1 MARRIPSNNCDK
13 LKAAGLDS
21 SRQLQLDR
29 RSFSTGTL
37 VAGTSALVG
46 AGADTT
52 AQEEPEVIVVDDFKR
67 NDTFYHGDM
76 WESLNPGY
84 WKVQD
89 NSLRRRVRT
98 RGDRA
103 RATGFPYHYRTHNR
117 NNGVMDA
124 EYITLPPYGMIWR
137 RDWQLTGAYSIIAR
151 FEVLALPTETP
162 GFDTSPG
169 QAVMGICFGANTTME
184 SWTGGAKRGDAC
196 WFAAVRD
203 NQTFGVYD
211 HAKDTPTT
219 ATANSESKCPQL
231 KAGDQVVIQLTVRPE
246 DAVSASVTAE
256 LRIGDEAVTVTCD
269 DVQQDLFTHGY
280 FGLVSRGLLDFKVT
294 QLDLI
299 PFDNTPLN
307 VELNPLRLAIPLG
320 HTLHQDDDGNWACRF
335 VTVMRDNGDETE
347 IRISTEEKPADGWE
361 AVPAAGSAPII
372 TNDFRRA
379 TSIVDV
385 TLPANPGETDLY
397 YTIWKDGENVTHDP
411 RSGYLGQK
419 DYVGKLPQLSAP
431 YRLCGLSCHAIH
443 GQFDGGNAGK
453 FQENWVHDQPAL
465 SAYEHLDDYNFQI
478 MVWEDDI
485 WYLELLLY
493 TTSVDDAY
501 LQIMT
506 AIAGPTSRWQVM
518 RHWNVLNPG
527 DHDYGMDDVKGPEQI
542 AIRNRDD
549 LGQDP
554 AYMGRNFQIVQHLV
568 RGEENPSA
576 TENPK
581 RWAAWKMP
589 NQDFTLMMIDA
600 RLWRSSQ
607 DTHIWATEG
616 WGGDRDIYDRTDPT
630 RSLLG
635 EAQFAWLQQVI
646 TTDTSPMILL
656 TGLNGMHTVW
666 EPSPKLQRNRVV
678 ADYAGWVKA
687 GCDRVIELLATR
699 DGVVSVYGDVHNGCI
714 MTNTDHNLI
723 ECSFG
728 PIGRTGGRQVKPGF
742 GRTMVDHDERPLTVH
757 SLYHREFQ
765 SPDLEKR
772 TGPQY
777 WNFLEMHLD
786 PTGDGAIQFRV
797 RNLIDAPTNA
807 PRGGGSLNTTREKTG
822 RPITCLLPKIKVIPL
837 ADVRFQLLD
846 GQPLR
851 GIRSNS
857 DGTLPIKGLVDV
869 AAGESI
875 VMTTVKGDQAF
886 AQVIKTLP
894 LDG

>member
-1 MARRIPSNNCDK
+1 MAQSPRPIKHDNQPEDPASNCAN
-13 LKAAGLDS
+13 LRLN
-21 SRQLQLDR
+21 R
-29 RSFSTGTL
+29 RSFNTGTL
-37 VAGTSALVG
+37 AVGTSAIVG
-46 AGADTT
+46 PAASLSGQD
-52 AQEEPEVIVVDDFKR
+52 EPEVIVIDDFDR
-67 NDTFYHGDM
+67 TDTFYHGDM

-84 WKVQD
+84 WKIED
-89 NSLRRRVRT
+89 KTLRRQVRT

-103 RATGFPYHYRTHNR
+103 RATGFPYHYKTHNR
-117 NNGVMDA
+117 NGGVMPA
-124 EYITLPPYGMIWR
+124 EYTTLPPYGMIWR
-137 RDWQLTGAYSIIAR
+137 RDWQLTGAYSLIAR
-151 FEVLALPTETP
+151 FKIVEFPKDTP
-162 GFDTSPG
+162 GFDTTPG
-169 QAVMGICFGANTTME
+169 QSVMGIGFGANTTME
-184 SWTGGAKRGDAC
+184 SWMGGAKQGDAC
-196 WFAAVRD
+196 WFVAFRD

-211 HAKDTPTT
+211 HAKDAPTT
-219 ATANSESKCPQL
+219 ATKGSEVECPEL
-231 KAGDQVVIQLTVRPE
+231 KAGDQVVIQLTVQPQ
-246 DAVSASVTAE
+246 DAVTANVTAE
-256 LRIGDEAVTVTCD
+256 LRVGDETVTVTCE
-269 DVQQDLFTHGY
+269 DVQQEMFTHGY
-280 FGLVSRGLLDFKVT
+280 FGLVSRGLLDFQVT

-299 PFDNTPLN
+299 PFDNTPLD
-307 VELNPLRLAIPLG
+307 VELNQLRVAIPLG
-320 HTLHQDDDGNWACRF
+320 HTLQQNDAGDWTCRF
-335 VTVMRDNGDETE
+335 VTVMRDNGSETE
-347 IRISTEEKPADGWE
+347 IRISTEENPADGWD
-361 AVPAAGSAPII
+361 AVPAAGAAPII
-372 TNDFRRA
+372 TNEFRRA
-379 TSIVDV
+379 TSLVDV
-385 TLPANPGETDLY
+385 ILPANPGETDLY
-397 YTIWKDGENVTHDP
+397 YTVWKDGKNVTADP

-419 DYVGKLPQLSAP
+419 EYVGRLPKLAAP

-453 FQENWVHDQPAL
+453 FQENWIHDQPAL
-465 SAYEHLDDYNFQI
+465 SAYEHLEDYDFQI

-493 TTSVDDAY
+493 TTSIDDAY

-506 AIAGPTSRWQVM
+506 AIAGPTSRWQIM

-554 AYMGRNFQIVQHLV
+554 EYMRRNFQIVQHIV
-568 RGEENPSA
+568 RGAETPSA
-576 TENPK
+576 TANPQ

-589 NQDFTLMMIDA
+589 NRDFTLLMIDA

-616 WGGDRDIYDRTDPT
+616 WGGERDIYDRKDPT

-635 EAQFAWLQQVI
+635 EAQFAWLQQII
-646 TTDTSPMILL
+646 TTDTSPIILL
-656 TGLNGMHTVW
+656 TGLNGMHTIW

-687 GCDRVIELLATR
+687 GCDRVIELLAGR

-714 MTNTDHNLI
+714 MTNTEHNLI

-742 GRTMVDHDERPLTVH
+742 GRTMVDHDDRPLTVH
-757 SLYHREFQ
+757 ALYHRQFQ

-786 PTGDGAIQFRV
+786 PTGDGDLQFRV
-797 RNLIDAPTNA
+797 RNLIDAPTDA
-807 PRGGGSLNTTREKTG
+807 PRGGGSLSTNCEKTG
-822 RPITCLLPKIKVIPL
+822 RPVSCLLPPIKVIPF

-846 GQPLR
+846 GRPVR
-851 GIRSNS
+851 GTRSKA
-857 DGTLPIKGLVDV
+857 DGTLPVKGLIDV
-869 AAGESI
+869 AEGES
-875 VMTTVKGDQAF
+875 VLMTTIKDDQAF

-894 LDG
+894 LDN